1 MEGGHLSCGKRL
13 LATLIAALIAV
24 VIVVVV
30 GELMVR
36 LIRPQPSMYP
46 RWQFS
51 SEYGTMLFPDREMV
65 HERPGQWRFIYTTN
79 ANQCRGELIPIS
91 NSYERQNVLV
101 LGDSYSFGTG
111 VNDDE
116 VYAAVLS
123 EELGDGYDTVN
134 FSVGGWGLT
143 QHIRRFYEFGRLYDP
158 TAVIVQFCD
167 NDPRDNYK
175 NRVTTVEN
183 GKFVFRTSTFRL
195 NFLKRFLSDSRIQ
208 KSQLYNLIRDPLYMR
223 FARPTLTD
231 AMRRAGEADPDSVPV
246 EQRFYNE
253 LLELF
258 ARDLNERGISLI
270 VISVDGQMSAFPFI
284 EEMVGELDSEGL
296 LIYCEVLDWFEGK
309 SHPKSPEGHV
319 WGREAH
325 RIIGTELAAVIRE
338 LE

>member
-1 MEGGHLSCGKRL
+1 MEDGHLSRGKRF

-24 VIVVVV
+24 VVVVVV

-36 LIRPQPSMYP
+36 FIRPQRSMYP

-51 SEYGTMLFPDREMV
+51 SKYGAMLFPDREMV

-101 LGDSYSFGTG
+101 LGDSYSFGNG
-111 VNDDE
+111 VDDDE

-134 FSVGGWGLT
+134 LSVGGWGLT

-158 TAVIVQFCD
+158 SVVIVQFCN

-175 NRVTTVEN
+175 NGVTTIEN
-183 GKFVFRTSTFRL
+183 GKFVFRNSTFGL
-195 NFLKRFLSDSRIQ
+195 NFLKRFLSDSKIQ
-208 KSQLYNLIRDPLYMR
+208 KSQLYNLIRDPLYTR
-223 FARPTLTD
+223 FARRTLTD

-246 EQRFYNE
+246 EERLYNE

-270 VISVDGQMSAFPFI
+270 VISVDGQMSSFPFI

-296 LIYCEVLDWFEGK
+296 LIYCGVLDWFEGK
-309 SHPKSPEGHV
+309 PHPQSPEGHI

>member
-1 MEGGHLSCGKRL
+1 
-13 LATLIAALIAV
+13 
-24 VIVVVV
+24 
-30 GELMVR
+30 
-36 LIRPQPSMYP
+36 
-46 RWQFS
+46 
-51 SEYGTMLFPDREMV
+51 MLFPDREMV

-158 TAVIVQFCD
+158 TVVIVQFCD

-183 GKFVFRTSTFRL
+183 GKFVFSSSTFRL

-309 SHPKSPEGHV
+309 PHPKSPEGHV